1 MTDIHSNGALPPAQ
15 QALHDIA
22 KGGENVIALSTL
34 ALSDV
39 LLPVPAGPDD
49 AEEAA
54 QDPAASRAIQLPVYE
69 QEDGV
74 KLVPV
79 FTSEERLAQ
88 ALPGTQRY
96 RLVPLSAL
104 TGSWPSDE
112 LTLAIDTGS
121 PDALSIAGP
130 GVRAL
135 AALSGSGPA
144 AGPGQAPA

>member
-15 QALHDIA
+15 QALHEIA
-22 KGGENVIALSTL
+22 QGGENVIALSTL

-39 LLPVPAGPDD
+39 LLPVPGGPGDPD
-49 AEEAA
+49 PDIEE
-54 QDPAASRAIQLPVYE
+54 QDPAAPQGIQLPVYE

-79 FTSEERLAQ
+79 FTSEERMAQ

-104 TGSWPSDE
+104 SGSWPSDE
-112 LTLAIDTGS
+112 LTLSIDTGS

-135 AALSGSGPA
+135 AALSGSGP
-144 AGPGQAPA
+144 GSGS

>member
-15 QALHDIA
+15 QALHEIA
-22 KGGENVIALSTL
+22 QGGENVIALSTL

-39 LLPVPAGPDD
+39 LLPVPGEPG
-49 AEEAA
+49 EPE
-54 QDPAASRAIQLPVYE
+54 QDPAGPRGIQLPVYE

-79 FTSEERLAQ
+79 FTSEARMAQ

-96 RLVPLSAL
+96 RLVPMSAL
-104 TGSWPSDE
+104 SGSWPSDE
-112 LTLAIDTGS
+112 LTLTIDTGS
-121 PDALSIAGP
+121 PDALSISGP

-135 AALSGSGPA
+135 AALSGNGGPNGA
-144 AGPGQAPA
+144 